1 MSLEFFSN
9 DRFRVLQCMLER
21 QINVMGKNIVPLS
34 QQDIADVV
42 QLSKKKVN
50 TIIGELK
57 ENGYI
62 QQQSSTRGKYLL
74 TDKAVQAVDKI
85 QKEEADSNA

>member
-21 QINVMGKNIVPLS
+21 QIDVMGKNIVPLS

-57 ENGYI
+57 GNGYI

>member
-9 DRFRVLQCMLER
+9 DRYKVLQCMVER
-21 QINVMGKNIVPLS
+21 QIEIKGQNVVPIS
-34 QQDIADVV
+34 QQNIADVV

-57 ENGYI
+57 VNGYI
-62 QQQSSTRGKYLL
+62 RQQSATRGKYLL
-74 TDKAVQAVDKI
+74 TEKAIQAVRKI
-85 QKEEADSNA
+85 QKEEVTANV

>member
-1 MSLEFFSN
+1 MNLEFFSN

-21 QINVMGKNIVPLS
+21 QIDVMGKNIVPLS

-50 TIIGELK
+50 VIIGELK

>member
-1 MSLEFFSN
+1 MV
-9 DRFRVLQCMLER
+9 DR
-21 QINVMGKNIVPLS
+21 QIEVKGQTIVPLS

-74 TDKAVQAVDKI
+74 TDRAVYAVAKI
-85 QKEEADSNA
+85 QKEEADSDV

>member
-1 MSLEFFSN
+1 MNLEFFFN
-9 DRFRVLQCMLER
+9 DRYRILQCMINR
-21 QINVMGKNIVPLS
+21 QIEVKNQTIVPIS

-62 QQQSSTRGKYLL
+62 QQQSSTRGRYLL
-74 TDKAVQAVDKI
+74 TDKAVYAIEKT
-85 QKEEADSNA
+85 QKEEANSDV

>member
-9 DRFRVLQCMLER
+9 DRYRILQCMLER
-21 QINVMGKNIVPLS
+21 QIEVKGQNIVPLS
-34 QQDIADVV
+34 QQNIADVV

-57 ENGYI
+57 ESGYI

-74 TDKAVQAVDKI
+74 TNKAVHAVAKI
-85 QKEEADSNA
+85 QKTEADSDV